1 MSQVMSQAMSQIT
14 TLEALRELYP
24 NPHPLAVAKTIK
36 HIDQHTKTF
45 IENSTLFFLSS
56 HHQDGFLDVSPRGG
70 EAGFVKVFDD
80 KTIGFPDSPGNNR
93 LDTLTNLLTNPNVGM
108 LFIVP
113 GVEDV
118 VRVKG
123 TASIHVDEESL
134 EQCLD
139 GKTKPKLVIKV
150 SVDSLLFHCPKALM
164 KSNIWNSESFT
175 DREFL
180 PSLLQIIKDQQ
191 VEKEQRGDS

>member
-1 MSQVMSQAMSQIT
+1 MTQIT
-14 TLEALRELYP
+14 TLEQLRELYNMP
-24 NPHPLAVAKTIK
+24 APLAAAKDVR
-36 HIDQHTKTF
+36 HIDQHAKTF
-45 IENSTLFFLSS
+45 IENSTLFFLASNN
-56 HHQDGFLDVSPRGG
+56 QDGFLDVSPRGG

-80 KTIGFPDSPGNNR
+80 KTLGFPDSPGNNR
-93 LDTLTNLLTNPNVGM
+93 LDTLTNLISNPNVGL

-113 GVEDV
+113 GIEDV

-123 TASIHVDEESL
+123 TASIHVDEASR

-139 GKTKPKLVIKV
+139 GKTKPKLVIKIT
-150 SVDSLLFHCPKALM
+150 VDSLLFHCPKALM
-164 KSNIWNSESFT
+164 KSGIWKGESFT
-175 DREFL
+175 AREFL